1 MKLKYSF
8 EVMEL
13 DDCIVAVPVDIT
25 CSFQGVIRLNESAA
39 EIFELL
45 KEDTSETDIVR
56 RMASHYDSSEE
67 DLHEYVRYTIQKLSA
82 GGFLTES

>member
-8 EVMEL
+8 ETMEL
-13 DDCIVAVPVDIT
+13 DDCIVAVPVDVT

-45 KEDTSETDIVR
+45 KDDTSETDIVNKL
-56 RMASHYDSSEE
+56 ASRYSSSTE
-67 DLHEYVRYTIQKLSA
+67 DLHEYVQDIIQRLSES
-82 GGFLTES
+82 GFLTES